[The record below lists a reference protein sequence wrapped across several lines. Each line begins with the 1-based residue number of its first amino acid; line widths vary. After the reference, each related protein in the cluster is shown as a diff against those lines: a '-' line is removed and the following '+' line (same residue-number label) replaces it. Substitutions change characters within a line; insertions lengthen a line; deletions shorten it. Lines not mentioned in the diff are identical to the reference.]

1 MEPATDSFK
10 KEQDN
15 HSKHSLM
22 NSELQPALPE
32 GLEEYEFRRELSV
45 SRDMPNLFHFVPVLH
60 PETYKPQL
68 TADGGPDTKNFQWN
82 AFFTQEKILHIEIGC
97 GKGNFLV
104 EYATRHPEINIL
116 GAEWE
121 PKIAHYAALR
131 LQRNGLGNGAVLR
144 GDFFF
149 FLRDCIPSDSVDTFH
164 MYFPDPWP
172 KKRHHK
178 NRLVIK
184 DGFFTEVRRVLK
196 PGKRLFYWGTD
207 HAEYNEAA
215 QEHFAQIPFIKVLEK
230 NSAEPTEGIQ
240 TNFEKK
246 YRREGR
252 PIYRSVLE
260 IQS

>member
-1 MEPATDSFK
+1 MEPASDSFK
-10 KEQDN
+10 KEQDSFSN
-15 HSKHSLM
+15 QTVTD
-22 NSELQPALPE
+22 SELQPVLPE
-32 GLEEYEFRRELSV
+32 GLDEYEFLRNLSV
-45 SRDMPNLFHFVPVLH
+45 SRDMPNLFHFIPVLH

-68 TADGGPDTKNFQWN
+68 TADGQPDKKPFQWKE
-82 AFFTQEKILHIEIGC
+82 FFASDKPLHIEIGC

-131 LQRNGLGNGAVLR
+131 LQRNALENGAVLR

-149 FLRDCIPSDSVDTFH
+149 FLRDCIPTDSVDTFH

-178 NRLVIK
+178 NRLAIK
-184 DGFFTEVRRVLK
+184 AGFFEEIRRVLK
-196 PGKRLFYWGTD
+196 PGNGLFYWGTD

-215 QEHFAQIPFIKVLEK
+215 QEHFAQLPFVKVLEK
-230 NSAEPTEGIQ
+230 DTAEPTDGIQ

-260 IQS
+260 IQC